1 MEFFG
6 ELLVEFLTGLADFA
20 ERKHPPFGIRY
31 WLGWLGVLI
40 HVLLFALLTC
50 VTVFFFIFLLEGK
63 GFIHGVVAIVFLLFA
78 LFWLWKCGKTILK
91 MWQVN
96 AAATTVQPFRAGRSR
111 AGERL
116 RTWGNTALECKINK
130 IKPAHTRVLFVYT

>member
-6 ELLVEFLTGLADFA
+6 ELLVEFLTGLAGLA

-50 VTVFFFIFLLEGK
+50 VTVFFFIFLIERKRLDARSSGNC
-63 GFIHGVVAIVFLLFA
+63 FLVVCSILA
-78 LFWLWKCGKTILK
+78 L
-91 MWQVN
+91 
-96 AAATTVQPFRAGRSR
+96 
-111 AGERL
+111 
-116 RTWGNTALECKINK
+116 
-130 IKPAHTRVLFVYT
+130 

>member
-1 MEFFG
+1 MQLALASYPYMRLKPLSDEQSITDRSERKTSIEFFG

-50 VTVFFFIFLLEGK
+50 VTVFFFVFFLEGK
-63 GFIHGVVAIVFLLFA
+63 GLMNVVVAIVFLLLA
-78 LFWLWKCGKTILK
+78 LFWLWKYGKTILK
-91 MWQVN
+91 MWQV
-96 AAATTVQPFRAGRSR
+96 TIYYST
-111 AGERL
+111 
-116 RTWGNTALECKINK
+116 I
-130 IKPAHTRVLFVYT
+130 Y